1 MEPSP
6 SDPPLSIE
14 PVLGWRVWRLRRRA
28 DGVVELRSVTRDD
41 AWPPGTTMT
50 ARCDTHRGATVPS
63 RGCRC
68 GLYAAA
74 SPQDLARSGIFTNGV
89 SVIGAIAMWGTVV
102 EHERGA
108 RSRLAYPARLRLV
121 CGPCLAAGK
130 GAVDPKVVARTQ
142 GGLTALCDR
151 HAGVGLEDATPAAE
165 VQAELLASY
174 GVELM
179 PIQRLA
185 RTLRSR
191 PVSPWLAWYGSLR
204 GPAFTIWSVVRILFG
219 GLFMLWAFSGLLLLA
234 LAIVVGVFQTVTQAL
249 GFSTPAPSPS
259 MVAPT
264 PVVVPAAPSSVTP
277 EVPPFAVS
285 DPVPRSASPVP
296 QVAIVCGKDEGERL
310 TLMPCDIPADLI
322 GFAERA
328 TPERAARECVDGW
341 DAYSHGEHY
350 RICWIDLRMPDSVRR
365 WTDAPNPWSIP
376 VRNGGAVHEHR

>member
-191 PVSPWLAWYGSLR
+191 PASPWLAWFGSLR
-204 GPAFTIWSVVRILFG
+204 GPAFTIWSLIRILFG

-234 LAIVVGVFQTVTQAL
+234 LAVVVGVFQTVTQAL
-249 GFSTPAPSPS
+249 GLSTPTPSPS
-259 MVAPT
+259 IVAAT
-264 PVVVPAAPSSVTP
+264 PVIALPTASSITP
-277 EVPPFAVS
+277 EIPPDVVS
-285 DPVPRSASPVP
+285 QPVPRAALPRVP
-296 QVAIVCGKDEGERL
+296 EFAAVCGSDE
-310 TLMPCDIPADLI
+310 
-322 GFAERA
+322 
-328 TPERAARECVDGW
+328 
-341 DAYSHGEHY
+341 
-350 RICWIDLRMPDSVRR
+350 VR
-365 WTDAPNPWSIP
+365 
-376 VRNGGAVHEHR
+376 G